1 MSEEL
6 YQNFESIGDSHFAT
20 GVETPLKSNAF
31 VLTDEQKIEQIA
43 FHFKEIMETLGL
55 DLSDDSLQGTPYRY
69 AKMYVTEL
77 FSGLNPKNKPKLSV
91 FENNCNYNRLLIE
104 KNISFTSNCEH
115 HFLPII
121 GKAHIAYR
129 SSGKIIGLSKIN
141 RIVDYYARRP
151 QVQERLTIQIA
162 EELKFT
168 LQTDDI
174 MVIIEAEHLCV
185 SIRGIEDKTSST
197 ITTAYDGIFNNET
210 TRNELFTLLNSTTK

>member
-1 MSEEL
+1 MSKELLEE
-6 YQNFESIGDSHFAT
+6 FESIGDSHFAT
-20 GVETPLKSNAF
+20 GVKTPLKSNAF
-31 VLTDEQKIEQIA
+31 VLSDEQKIGQIA

-55 DLSDDSLQGTPYRY
+55 DLTDDSLQGTPYRY

-168 LQTDDI
+168 LQTDNI

-197 ITTAYDGIFNNET
+197 ITAAYDGIFNDEM
-210 TRNELFTLLNSTTK
+210 TRNELFTLLNSTAK